1 MITVGIVSLGWTERE
16 IVNVGWDPDGN
27 GIRGGV
33 PAHDNYIWISL
44 DPMGQGLAND
54 SLLLRSLGL
63 LMLMPKV
70 GQIQRS
76 RLMSF
81 NLKSIPWHW
90 PSSTFS

>member
-1 MITVGIVSLGWTERE
+1 MITVGIISLRWTERE
-16 IVNVGWDPDGN
+16 MVNVGWDTDGN
-27 GIRGGV
+27 GIRGGL
-33 PAHDNYIWISL
+33 PAHDNYIWIGS

-54 SLLLRSLGL
+54 SLLLRLPDL
-63 LMLMPKV
+63 LMSMLKV
-70 GQIQRS
+70 GRIQRS